1 MQADRDLTGLPFSFL
16 IVHIAALIVDRVI
29 GKRERLHDGV
39 QTLVATAGDPD
50 TDDAAIVIL
59 DRAEEKVAF
68 PAEQGKVSAATGI
81 PTARAGKAGGPGFH
95 LKVGVA
101 VKDRPQ
107 ESVDLLVVDGM
118 VTCINRV
125 HEIFPPQKS

>member
-59 DRAEEKVAF
+59 DRAEA
-68 PAEQGKVSAATGI
+68 
-81 PTARAGKAGGPGFH
+81 
-95 LKVGVA
+95 
-101 VKDRPQ
+101 PQ
-107 ESVDLLVVDGM
+107 IS
-118 VTCINRV
+118 
-125 HEIFPPQKS
+125 